1 MEQQNNKLFYLV
13 CGLVIL
19 LLMIIFAWLVMG
31 RNKVISPV
39 PEEGIKVIFTTSKP
53 NISPTPEQLSSPTAS
68 STVKQK

>member
-19 LLMIIFAWLVMG
+19 LLIIIFAWLVMG

-39 PEEGIKVIFTTSKP
+39 PEEGIKVIFTTPKP
-53 NISPTPEQLSSPTAS
+53 SISPTHEEASSPIPS
-68 STVKQK
+68 STVKPK